1 MSSNTTERSKIAHAI
16 RVLAVPIVLGWLAL
30 TVVTNVFIPTLEK
43 VAEALGASQS
53 QILDWMIANTDVDA
67 HGRPSWF
74 TGPLPTDVDK
84 ELPLASVS

>member
-1 MSSNTTERSKIAHAI
+1 MATQNRRRRGEAKNAIAIHGTVSPTSKAK
-16 RVLAVPIVLGWLAL
+16 
-30 TVVTNVFIPTLEK
+30 LEK